1 MTKVS
6 LVTLSNP
13 RSAASEAYRSL
24 RTNLI
29 FSSLNTRLQTLMI
42 TSVAPDEG
50 GSEAAANLAVSMAQG
65 GKRTILVDCDLRKP
79 SQHDIWGISREPGL
93 TTMILDELP
102 EPPVCEVGVENLW
115 VLPSGPLPP
124 NPADL
129 LGSPHMD
136 AIIDRLREI
145 ADVILF
151 DAPPIM
157 AVTDAS
163 LLATKLDGALMVLRA
178 GSTKRDYAERAKEL
192 LERVNVR
199 IVGVVLT
206 NAQVDAKVSGYGA

>member
-1 MTKVS
+1 
-6 LVTLSNP
+6 
-13 RSAASEAYRSL
+13 
-24 RTNLI
+24 
-29 FSSLNTRLQTLMI
+29 MI
-42 TSVAPDEG
+42 TSVAPNEG
-50 GSEAAANLAVSMAQG
+50 GSIAAANLAVAMAQG

-93 TTMILDELP
+93 TTMILDNLP

-151 DAPPIM
+151 DAPPVM

-178 GSTKRDYAERAKEL
+178 GTTKRDYAERAKEL

-206 NAQVDAKVSGYGA
+206 NAQVDAKVSGYGS